1 MDLSSNSPGDTVYQ
15 PGLFSTFRIRRLAIT
30 EADAFFDF
38 MTEGDCKAQTTGLE
52 LYHAGVG
59 DAATLRIGQ
68 VLRQFCTAYGGDD
81 VPTKCLEDVEA
92 YHRAVV
98 QGYFRAREANILEE
112 QERIRSALQH
122 TLHRYTLQIETAA
135 EVARAAIST
144 LDLGVLLTTAVDL
157 IGERFGLDYVGIYL
171 LDAEKRFAVLRA
183 ATGPE
188 GRRRMA
194 RDHRLKLNGASTIS
208 RCIMDRRHLLV
219 SGPTEDSAAPETSWI
234 PGTHSEVA
242 LPLITRDVVIGALSA
257 QSHRAGAFSS
267 QDVPGFQIMADQ
279 LASAIENARLYAD
292 ARHQADDLALAY
304 EQLKELE
311 RLKDQ
316 FMQNVSHEL
325 RTPLTMI
332 RGYAELLLMSADD
345 NADPEQREALQVIL
359 RNSEALTELVADI
372 LSIMEVS
379 ASKTTSTSVSM
390 LEVVQGQS
398 GEFPVCGQAKR
409 RRTGAGDPIRQRP
422 VSDHGPARSSA
433 SNRGQPH
440 QQRDQIH
447 PGQRAR
453 QCPASGKTPAGY
465 SSRSQTAALAS
476 PRSIRSASSS
486 AFSRWTAQDS
496 AASAAPAW
504 AWLWSKNWSRAMED
518 ACRQPVP
525 VLTRGAR
532 FQSPCR

>member
-1 MDLSSNSPGDTVYQ
+1 M
-15 PGLFSTFRIRRLAIT
+15 
-30 EADAFFDF
+30 E
-38 MTEGDCKAQTTGLE
+38 
-52 LYHAGVG
+52 
-59 DAATLRIGQ
+59 
-68 VLRQFCTAYGGDD
+68 
-81 VPTKCLEDVEA
+81 CLEEVEA
-92 YHRAVV
+92 YHRALF
-98 QGYFRAREANILEE
+98 QGYCRAREANILEE

-219 SGPTEDSAAPETSWI
+219 SGPTEESAAPETSWI
-234 PGTHSEVA
+234 PGTHSEIA

-332 RGYAELLLMSADD
+332 RGYAELLLLSADD

-379 ASKTTSTSVSM
+379 AAKSTSTSVSM
-390 LEVVQGQS
+390 LDVVKDSLANFQFAAKQS
-398 GEFPVCGQAKR
+398 GVVLVPEIQSGNGPFPITARPDHLR
-409 RRTGAGDPIRQRP
+409 RIVD
-422 VSDHGPARSSA
+422 
-433 SNRGQPH
+433 NLH
-440 QQRDQIH
+440 QQRDQIY

-453 QCPASGKTPAGY
+453 KCPP
-465 SSRSQTAALAS
+465 LARHR
-476 PRSIRSASSS
+476 PGIR
-486 AFSRWTAQDS
+486 RG
-496 AASAAPAW
+496 
-504 AWLWSKNWSRAMED
+504 L
-518 ACRQPVP
+518 RQRYWHPLGVS
-525 VLTRGAR
+525 GAR
-532 FQSPCR
+532 LRALFPG